1 MALPKIDTPTFML
14 DLPSTKKAIKYRP
27 FTVKEEKIL
36 LTALQSG
43 ESREINEAIKQIIS
57 NCIVSNDVDIDN
69 LTNYDAEYIFLN
81 LRSKSVS
88 NIVNINVTDPDDEQ
102 QYETEIDLDKIEVQ
116 FDKEHKYE
124 IVLNDQITL
133 MMKDPTFEMISK
145 IESDNLND
153 VIIACIDKVLVGDD
167 EVILMKDHT
176 KKEQS
181 DFIDSF
187 SSKNA
192 LDVQKFFTTVPRL
205 KHTVSYKNA
214 EKKTKKIEVEG
225 LANFF
230 T

>member
-1 MALPKIDTPTFML
+1 MALPKIDTPTFIL
-14 DLPSTKKAIKYRP
+14 DLPSTKETIKYRP

-36 LTALQSG
+36 LTSLQSG
-43 ESREINEAIKQIIS
+43 EAREINEAIKQIIS
-57 NCIVSNDVDIDN
+57 NCIVNEN
-69 LTNYDAEYIFLN
+69 FNLNKLTNYDAEYIFLN

-88 NIVNINVTDPDDEQ
+88 NVVKINVTDPDDEQ

-116 FDKEHKYE
+116 FDKDHKYE

-133 MMKDPTFEMISK
+133 LMKDPTFETISK
-145 IESDNLND
+145 LESEDLND

-167 EVILMKDHT
+167 EVILMQDHT
-176 KKEQS
+176 KKEQT

-192 LDVQKFFTTVPRL
+192 LDVQKFFTTVPKL
-205 KHTVSYKNA
+205 KHTVSYKNS

>member
-57 NCIVSNDVDIDN
+57 NCIVSNDVDINN

-88 NIVNINVTDPDDEQ
+88 NVVNINVTDPDDEQ

-124 IVLNDQITL
+124 IVLNEQITL
-133 MMKDPTFEMISK
+133 MMKDPTFEMISN

-153 VIIACIDKVLVGDD
+153 IIIACIDKVLVGDD

-205 KHTVSYKNA
+205 KHTVSYKNS